1 MNCVNE
7 RERTGGV
14 SHANYFAHRVDRA
27 DSVGRVTDGDKARA
41 IELLDE
47 LLSRPSEVT
56 SESLKL
62 DPAWDPLR
70 SDPAFEALFAK
81 YAGKA

>member
-1 MNCVNE
+1 
-7 RERTGGV
+7 
-14 SHANYFAHRVDRA
+14 
-27 DSVGRVTDGDKARA
+27 
-41 IELLDE
+41 

-56 SESLKL
+56 SQSLKL

-70 SDPAFEALFAK
+70 NDPAFQALFTK